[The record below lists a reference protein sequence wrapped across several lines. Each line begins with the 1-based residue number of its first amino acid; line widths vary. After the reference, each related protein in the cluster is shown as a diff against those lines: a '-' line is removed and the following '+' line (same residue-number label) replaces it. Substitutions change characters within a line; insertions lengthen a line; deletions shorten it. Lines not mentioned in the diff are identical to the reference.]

1 METVLFQKFAPLI
14 SGYWIPKTMG
24 TCYWRWYLEQPYGI
38 SWCKDVDAAGRWKP
52 LGDRVIDGPKLSL
65 GWLDGKVM
73 ISNMPLCRSEC
84 FKVIMPWCHI
94 MAICSGSSSIIP
106 LGFAWFCHTCTGGRP
121 AQHSASCHSMSFLTH
136 LCQVCPLKIW
146 EQIRHRDWTG

>member
-1 METVLFQKFAPLI
+1 ME
-14 SGYWIPKTMG
+14 

-84 FKVIMPWCHI
+84 YKVIMPWCHI
-94 MAICSGSSSIIP
+94 MAICSGSNSIIP
-106 LGFAWFCHTCTGGRP
+106 LGFAWFCHTCTAILHNIVHRAIP
-121 AQHSASCHSMSFLTH
+121 CHSLPICVKFAHWRFENEPDTEIEKGEVTNCDKYTFVTSITLT
-136 LCQVCPLKIW
+136 
-146 EQIRHRDWTG
+146 